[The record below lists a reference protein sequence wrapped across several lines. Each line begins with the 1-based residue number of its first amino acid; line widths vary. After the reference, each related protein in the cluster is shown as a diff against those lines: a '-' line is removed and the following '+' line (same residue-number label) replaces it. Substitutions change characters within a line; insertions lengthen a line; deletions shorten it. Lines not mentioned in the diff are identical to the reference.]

1 MAAVGTQQEIDRRN
15 ADFWDEVCG
24 TDLRSQ
30 PRASATES
38 PESLR
43 RLDAAYLDFYPY
55 LASYLPS
62 PGEGGDEVLEVGL
75 GFGTVGQPLAERG
88 LRYHGLDIATGPV
101 ELMGERLA
109 DLGAQA
115 GEARVG
121 SALELPY
128 EDESFDHYVSIGCL
142 HHTGDVPRALAEAR
156 RVLRPGGRALV
167 MLYNARSFRARVAL
181 PARRLRARLRGR
193 RLDGDHVRAAY
204 DVNSSGESAPQ
215 TELFS
220 RADVRRLFAG
230 FDDVRIDVRNFETLQ
245 LARGRIVVPRDRL
258 LGNVARLC
266 GLDLYVTARKP
277 APAGARR

>member
-24 TDLRSQ
+24 TTFARSLGISD
-30 PRASATES
+30 RT

-55 LASYLPS
+55 LANYLPS
-62 PGEGGDEVLEVGL
+62 PGTGGHEVLEVGL
-75 GFGTVGQPLAERG
+75 GFGTVGQVLAARG
-88 LRYHGLDIATGPV
+88 LRYHGLDIATSPV
-101 ELMGERLA
+101 DLMRERLA
-109 DLGAQA
+109 HLGAEA
-115 GEARVG
+115 CEARVG

-167 MLYNARSFRARVAL
+167 MLYNARSFRALVAL

-204 DVNSSGESAPQ
+204 DVNSGGKSAPH

-220 RADVRRLFAG
+220 RADVGRLFAG
-230 FDDVRIDVRNFETLQ
+230 FDDVRIDVQNFETLQ
-245 LARGRIVVPRDRL
+245 LARGRIVVPREWL

-266 GLDLYVTARKP
+266 GLDLYVMARKP
-277 APAGARR
+277 APAGARP

>member
-24 TDLRSQ
+24 TTFARSLGISD
-30 PRASATES
+30 RT

-62 PGEGGDEVLEVGL
+62 PGGGGSEVLEVGL
-75 GFGTVGQPLAERG
+75 GFGTVGQALAERG

-101 ELMGERLA
+101 ELMRARLA
-109 DLGAQA
+109 HLGAQEC
-115 GEARVG
+115 EARLG

-142 HHTGDVPRALAEAR
+142 HHTGDVPRGLAEAH

-167 MLYNARSFRARVAL
+167 MLYNARSFRALVAL

-193 RLDGDHVRAAY
+193 RLDGDHLRAAY

-230 FDDVRIDVRNFETLQ
+230 FDDVRIDVQNFETLQ

-258 LGNVARLC
+258 LGNVAQLC

-277 APAGARR
+277 APAGARP